1 MKINELPKIMGR
13 SLVTIRP
20 NDTIDAAIHKL
31 VEHRIGSLPVC
42 DSKGTLLGIV
52 TERDLLRGC
61 SQSGTSNHSVKVK
74 DIMTKEV
81 VIGILDDDINYV
93 MEVMTSKQIRHLPIM
108 VGKRVSAMISAR
120 DIVEY
125 QLEQSRA
132 KVRYL
137 GDYLELVSA
146 VLQMDMEDTL

>member
-1 MKINELPKIMGR
+1 MKIKEFQKITERPLVIIGPNE
-13 SLVTIRP
+13 
-20 NDTIDAAIHKL
+20 TIDAVIQKL
-31 VEHRIGSLPVC
+31 VENRIGSLPVC

-52 TERDLLRGC
+52 TERDLLREFAR
-61 SQSGTSNHSVKVK
+61 SGGMNHSSKVK

-93 MEVMTSKQIRHLPIM
+93 MEVMTSKRIRHLPIM
-108 VGKRVSAMISAR
+108 VGKRVKAMISAR

-146 VLQMDMEDTL
+146 IIQMDTEDIP